1 MARTVVK
8 NLDGARML
16 RETGWSGLLLRRVP
30 AHLDTAQR
38 WGQREV

>member
-16 RETGWSGLLLRRVP
+16 RETGWSGFVAEEGTCSFGHR
-30 AHLDTAQR
+30 T
-38 WGQREV
+38 EVGAA